1 MGRVWAVI
9 GAFVAVATV
18 GLVLESFLGM
28 GTLLTMGV
36 PIGAGLVAAYL
47 PGDRYVGRA
56 GWLVVG
62 TLLGAVGFA
71 LGAMMF
77 PDTKVGLWLGAIV
90 PVLLLGLLVM
100 WTRSQS
106 HALAGILGSGALAGV
121 YAHVFDADP
130 QSLNVSLPIALGQ
143 TLLPLGL
150 AYMAGILVVAFVA
163 GDEAVAAG
171 AGSTSDDGSPES
183 AEPDLVP
190 DADAGDAAPAATGGA
205 PLDATMQ
212 QEVVR

>member
-9 GAFVAVATV
+9 GGFVAVATV
-18 GLVLESFLGM
+18 GLILEGFMGL
-28 GTLLTMGV
+28 GTLLTISV

-47 PGDRYVGRA
+47 PGDRYAGR
-56 GWLVVG
+56 GMWLVVG

-77 PDTKVGLWLGAIV
+77 PDTKVGLWLGAVV
-90 PVLLLGLLVM
+90 PVLLLGVLVM

-150 AYMAGILVVAFVA
+150 GYLAGILLVTFVE
-163 GDEAVAAG
+163 GDEAAAAREVT
-171 AGSTSDDGSPES
+171 AGDGSPES
-183 AEPDLVP
+183 VEPERPDAEPG
-190 DADAGDAAPAATGGA
+190 GDARLPAVDPAS
-205 PLDATMQ
+205 DAAMQ

>member
-1 MGRVWAVI
+1 MGRVWSVI
-9 GAFVAVATV
+9 GAFIAVATAC
-18 GLVLESFLGM
+18 LIMESFLGM

-47 PGDRYVGRA
+47 PGDRFLGRA
-56 GWLVVG
+56 GWLIAG
-62 TLLGAVGFA
+62 TLFAAVGFT

-90 PVLLLGLLVM
+90 PVLLLGLAVM
-100 WTRSQS
+100 WTKSQS
-106 HALAGILGSGALAGV
+106 HALAGILGTGSLAGV

-130 QSLNVSLPIALGQ
+130 QGLNVSLPLALGQ

-150 AYMAGILVVAFVA
+150 GYLAGMLLVAFVE
-163 GDEAVAAG
+163 GDEAAAARG
-171 AGSTSDDGSPES
+171 TSDAEPPQSV
-183 AEPDLVP
+183 EPDL
-190 DADAGDAAPAATGGA
+190 DSGGEARDESAGEARDESTEATI
-205 PLDATMQ
+205 Q